1 MEVQAMSLQNLIET
15 IDAPGSWDE
24 PEEVAT
30 PTPTEEAPIEEVL
43 TFYQDKLSAMKPP
56 MTDIEL
62 QSWADLHEELKL
74 THKRY
79 EAKRKAKVDPL
90 NKQVK
95 EINEYYMPKVKGLEE
110 MARRSGEVVSR
121 RVEEL
126 RQAAE
131 REQQRL
137 IEEAK
142 KAEADR
148 IAKAEAERKA
158 AEEAKAQGNE
168 VAAVEH
174 EAKAE
179 MMELE
184 AVQAAA
190 PPVVQVQSRTLNLGT
205 SKLTAGKF
213 TPTWL
218 LPGWDGKER
227 LTALDDRLR
236 PIVGD
241 PEKLPANL
249 RWLLAHC
256 EVSSVLLNASVKTA
270 TSFPSPF
277 TITKKPGATTL
288 RGGKE

>member
-1 MEVQAMSLQNLIET
+1 METHVLEATVGE
-15 IDAPGSWDE
+15 WDE
-24 PEEVAT
+24 PEAVP
-30 PTPTEEAPIEEVL
+30 PTSEEAPIENALAYYEGRLKEMKEPVNDLEV
-43 TFYQDKLSAMKPP
+43 A
-56 MTDIEL
+56 
-62 QSWADLHEELKL
+62 SWADLHEELKL
-74 THKRY
+74 TYKRY

-90 NKQVK
+90 NKQVT
-95 EINEYYMPKVKGLEE
+95 EINQYYMPKVKSLEE
-110 MARRSGEVVSR
+110 MARRSGNVVANFIEQKR
-121 RVEEL
+121 I
-126 RQAAE
+126 AAE

-137 IEEAK
+137 IEDAK
-142 KAEADR
+142 RAEAER

-158 AEEAKAQGNE
+158 AEEAKAKGDA

-174 EAKAE
+174 ETKAE

-190 PPVVQVQSRTLNLGT
+190 PPVVEVQSRTLDLGT
-205 SKLTAGKF
+205 SKLTVGKF
-213 TPTWL
+213 TKTWL
-218 LPGWDGKER
+218 LPGWDGKEK

-236 PIVGD
+236 AIVGD

-256 EVSSVLLNASVKTA
+256 EVSAVLLNASVKTA

-288 RGGKE
+288 RGKG